1 MRSIF
6 SLPARL
12 GGLGIQVPMLEASF
26 EYECSV
32 KMTAHLAEAIYRQ
45 DSPFETDEEA
55 TLKARNEV
63 KKMKEGRHKE
73 LKDSIKENCHE
84 DLTRLLD
91 LASEKGA
98 SSWLMSL
105 PLADYG
111 FNLNEKHFIEAIS
124 I

>member
-45 DSPFETDEEA
+45 DGPFKA
-55 TLKARNEV
+55 IGGLWSKKHVKLILKNSLLWFQRFLPNV
-63 KKMKEGRHKE
+63 KIQLHSEDMTK
-73 LKDSIKENCHE
+73 SIFGV
-84 DLTRLLD
+84 LT
-91 LASEKGA
+91 
-98 SSWLMSL
+98 
-105 PLADYG
+105 
-111 FNLNEKHFIEAIS
+111 FI
-124 I
+124 